1 MRQLHDTMQQQ
12 VCALKTLGYDL
23 PGKFITWMWTL
34 FEKQKHS
41 QASTDVPHYQKILA
55 GLYWPL
61 DLSFWDLMHNNRGFP
76 NAISTSEV
84 TIQNRCISRYGSS
97 PTDSNCIVC
106 KADKHPSCLFKDLI
120 LMILFVTFVFI
131 CHCWFEPVV
140 TVFVR
145 VTCKT
150 I

>member
-41 QASTDVPHYQKILA
+41 QTSTDVPHYQKILV

-61 DLSFWDLMHNNRGFP
+61 DLSFWDLMHNNKEG
-76 NAISTSEV
+76 
-84 TIQNRCISRYGSS
+84 S
-97 PTDSNCIVC
+97 PTQLAYQKSQY
-106 KADKHPSCLFKDLI
+106 K
-120 LMILFVTFVFI
+120 T
-131 CHCWFEPVV
+131 VV
-140 TVFVR
+140 SLAMAQVLLTA
-145 VTCKT
+145 
-150 I
+150 IA